1 MQDNQLSHIGYF
13 SKTHGVKGHLILK
26 EAHEFLYEGLKVFF
40 IDMPVG
46 RAPFFIKYLKP
57 SNKGLIVGLEDIDS
71 VEKAGSVLNRKV
83 YVDASLLVEEDN
95 FTWVD
100 FELIDK
106 HHGSLGMIL
115 EENDNGH
122 QVLLTLLFKGKEI
135 ILPLVD
141 EFIEK
146 VDEKAKKIFYNAPEG
161 LIDIYLGESGE

>member
-1 MQDNQLSHIGYF
+1 MELAHIGYF
-13 SKTHGVKGHLILK
+13 SKVHGVKGNLILK
-26 EAHEFLYEGLKVFF
+26 EVHEFLYEGLKVFF
-40 IDMPVG
+40 IDLPSG
-46 RAPFFIKYLKP
+46 RAPFFVRSLKQA
-57 SNKGLIVGLEDIDS
+57 NKGLIVSLEEIDS
-71 VEKAGSVLNRKV
+71 VEKASAVLNRKV

-95 FTWVD
+95 FTWVG
-100 FELIDK
+100 FELIDRI
-106 HHGSLGMIL
+106 HGSLGMIL

-161 LIDIYLGESGE
+161 LIDIYLEEVGD